1 MKIPKHHSPASI
13 ALTQAQVM
21 LSHLE
26 DEDIDEN
33 KLFKTAEQLRA
44 RISNA
49 QVASM
54 LEAAERAAFVLESET
69 PGSK

>member
-1 MKIPKHHSPASI
+1 
-13 ALTQAQVM
+13 M

-26 DEDIDEN
+26 EEDIDEN
-33 KLFKTAEQLRA
+33 RLFKTAEQLRS

-49 QVASM
+49 QVANM
-54 LEAAERAAFVLESET
+54 LAAAERGAYVLELET

>member
-1 MKIPKHHSPASI
+1 MLLI
-13 ALTQAQVM
+13 AMQVV

-33 KLFKTAEQLRA
+33 KLFKTAEQLRS

-49 QVASM
+49 HVANM
-54 LEAAERAAFVLESET
+54 LAAADLAASKEST
-69 PGSK
+69 IPGNH

>member
-1 MKIPKHHSPASI
+1 
-13 ALTQAQVM
+13 M

-26 DEDIDEN
+26 EEDIDEN

>member
-1 MKIPKHHSPASI
+1 
-13 ALTQAQVM
+13 M

-33 KLFKTAEQLRA
+33 RLFKTADQLRS

-54 LEAAERAAFVLESET
+54 LTAAEQTGGAFQQQM
-69 PGSK
+69 PARD